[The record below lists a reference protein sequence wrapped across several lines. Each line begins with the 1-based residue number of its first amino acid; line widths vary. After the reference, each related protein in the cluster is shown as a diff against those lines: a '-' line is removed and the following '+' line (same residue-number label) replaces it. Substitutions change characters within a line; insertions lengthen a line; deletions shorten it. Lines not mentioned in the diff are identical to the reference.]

1 MILMIWPQSRSTSR
15 TKRSKLLSQIFWN
28 HRIEE
33 LAAGHFGRGD
43 ESSDAGTAPRR
54 NDFDVQPRLRPFV
67 TVRRTLVD
75 PHHVG
80 QRLVVQA
87 VEPMEDV
94 DQALGQRLAPGLV

>member
-1 MILMIWPQSRSTSR
+1 
-15 TKRSKLLSQIFWN
+15 LSQIFWN

-54 NDFDVQPRLRPFV
+54 HDFDVQPRLRPFL
-67 TVRRTLVD
+67 TVCRTLVD
-75 PHHVG
+75 PHHVR

-94 DQALGQRLAPGLV
+94 DQDLRQRLPSGVVE